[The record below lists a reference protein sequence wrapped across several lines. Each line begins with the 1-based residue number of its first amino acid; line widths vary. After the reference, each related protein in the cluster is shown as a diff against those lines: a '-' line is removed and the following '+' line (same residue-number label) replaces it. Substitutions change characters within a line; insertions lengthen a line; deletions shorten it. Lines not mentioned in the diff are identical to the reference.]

1 LFGKTR
7 QAWYYKQQ
15 QDQSK
20 SEEYFIIYHMVEMI
34 RKDLPKIGTRKLY
47 HMLKEQLAEYDI
59 TIGRDKLFDLLREW
73 GMLIKKRRRA
83 ILTTHSHHWLRKY
96 PNLIAQKQIY
106 KSNQVWVSDITY
118 IQIKGNF
125 AYLSLLTDAYSRKI
139 LGHYLSENLSREGPI
154 KALKIAISQKGK
166 SYVTHHSDRGIQYCC
181 KDYVDILNDSFIKIS
196 MTENG
201 SPYENAI
208 AERVN
213 GILKHEF
220 ACNQTFGSF
229 TVAKNFIA
237 RAIKNYNG
245 IRPHMS
251 CSYLTPNIAHE
262 TEETVTR
269 KWKSYYKEKV
279 K

>member
-1 LFGKTR
+1 
-7 QAWYYKQQ
+7 
-15 QDQSK
+15 
-20 SEEYFIIYHMVEMI
+20 MI